1 MRQIQLNSVKNA
13 VLTSIYVDDRS
24 AALNEFFRSGA
35 EIYVLAGVLRD
46 VIASHYEGEGE
57 GAPRDLDIAVAHV
70 PRRLFDGVLSRDGT
84 MNRHGGYVMRRQGSP
99 PWDIW
104 RLEET
109 IGLRKTGVE
118 CSLENVL
125 RSFNLGC
132 NAIALN
138 VRTGIF
144 TDAGAIDSIRK
155 KRLTFADYAIRHSHA
170 TFAAKALMLHLNMQY
185 KVPLEVGEFIQTYL
199 QPAELLY
206 ESKKIFPGLVPL
218 QSTKI

>member
-1 MRQIQLNSVKNA
+1 MAGMLCAAKVRRPGTYGDWKRPLVCARPES
-13 VLTSIYVDDRS
+13 S
-24 AALNEFFRSGA
+24 APS
-35 EIYVLAGVLRD
+35 
-46 VIASHYEGEGE
+46 
-57 GAPRDLDIAVAHV
+57 
-70 PRRLFDGVLSRDGT
+70 
-84 MNRHGGYVMRRQGSP
+84 
-99 PWDIW
+99 
-104 RLEET
+104 
-109 IGLRKTGVE
+109 K
-118 CSLENVL
+118 NVL

>member
-13 VLTSIYVDDRS
+13 VLTSIYADDRS

-118 CSLENVL
+118 CSLEKCV
-125 RSFNLGC
+125 
-132 NAIALN
+132 
-138 VRTGIF
+138 
-144 TDAGAIDSIRK
+144 
-155 KRLTFADYAIRHSHA
+155 
-170 TFAAKALMLHLNMQY
+170 
-185 KVPLEVGEFIQTYL
+185 
-199 QPAELLY
+199 AELQ
-206 ESKKIFPGLVPL
+206 SWL
-218 QSTKI
+218 QRYCIECAHGHIY